1 MKITELSPYKGTTWQ
16 AVTESGEKIFIGQ
29 KTVEKMNLKKGLEL
43 PDSAIECIKEE
54 DLERKS
60 RERAMYL
67 LSGRDYGFVELFR
80 KLEKTYPKEMCLRT
94 CKLMAEKGLVNDREY
109 AFRLGKQL
117 FGIKKE
123 SAVAVRY
130 KLTQKGIPKDIISE
144 VIDEYCEDDE
154 AVKNRIKELIEK
166 KYKRCLSDDAGVR
179 KVKNALARLGYGYP
193 DINAALKEFECE
205 DEFFDA

>member
-1 MKITELSPYKGTTWQ
+1 MRITELSPYKGTTWQ
-16 AVTESGEKIFIGQ
+16 ITTENGGKIFIGQ
-29 KTVEKMNLKKGLEL
+29 RTVEKMNLKKGMEL
-43 PDSAIECIKEE
+43 PDSAIESIKEE

-67 LSGRDYGFVELFR
+67 LSGRDYGFVELYR

-117 FGIKKE
+117 FEIKKE

-144 VIDEYCEDDE
+144 VIDAYCEDDE
-154 AVKNRIKELIEK
+154 AVKDRIKALVEK
-166 KYKRCLSDDAGVR
+166 KYKRNLTDEAGIR
-179 KVKNALARLGYGYP
+179 KVKNALARLGYGYS
-193 DINAALKEFECE
+193 DINAALKEIYNEE
-205 DEFFDA
+205 TEF

>member
-16 AVTESGEKIFIGQ
+16 IVTESGEKIFIGQ
-29 KTVEKMNLKKGLEL
+29 KTAEKLNLKKGMTL
-43 PDSAIECIKEE
+43 PDSAIDSIKEE

-67 LSGRDYGFVELFR
+67 LSGRDYGFVELYR

-117 FGIKKE
+117 FEVKRE

-144 VIDEYCEDDE
+144 VIDKYCEDDE
-154 AVKNRIKELIEK
+154 AVKDHIIELVEK
-166 KYKRCLSDDAGVR
+166 KYKRHLTDESGLQ
-179 KVKNALARLGYGYP
+179 KVKNALARLGYGYS
-193 DINAALKEFECE
+193 DISAALKEIYN
-205 DEFFDA
+205 DETEF

>member
-16 AVTESGEKIFIGQ
+16 MTTESGEKIYLGQ
-29 KTVEKMNLKKGLEL
+29 RTVEKMNLKKGMEL
-43 PDSAIECIKEE
+43 PDSAIDSIKEE

-67 LSGRDYGFVELFR
+67 LSGRDYGFVELYR
-80 KLEKTYPKEMCLRT
+80 KLEKNYPKEMCLRT

-117 FGIKKE
+117 FEIKKE

-144 VIDEYCEDDE
+144 VIEYYCEDDE
-154 AVKNRIKELIEK
+154 AVQNRIKELVEK
-166 KYKRCLSDDAGVR
+166 KYKRNLADEAGLR
-179 KVKNALARLGYGYP
+179 KVRNALARLGFSYS
-193 DINAALKEFECE
+193 DINVVLKEFDI
-205 DEFFDA
+205 DE

>member
-16 AVTESGEKIFIGQ
+16 ITTESGGKIFIGQ
-29 KTVEKMNLKKGLEL
+29 KTVEKINLKKGMEL
-43 PDSAIECIKEE
+43 PDSAIESIKEE

-117 FGIKKE
+117 FEIKKE

-144 VIDEYCEDDE
+144 VIETYCEDDE
-154 AVKNRIKELIEK
+154 AVKDRIKELVEK
-166 KYKRCLSDDAGVR
+166 KYKRYLTDEAGVR
-179 KVKNALARLGYGYP
+179 KVKNALARLGYGYS
-193 DINAALKEFECE
+193 DINSALKEFDNEGQY
-205 DEFFDA
+205 

>member
-16 AVTESGEKIFIGQ
+16 MTTESGEKIYLGQ
-29 KTVEKMNLKKGLEL
+29 RTVEKMNLKKGMEL
-43 PDSAIECIKEE
+43 PDSAIDSIKEE

-67 LSGRDYGFVELFR
+67 LSGRDYGFVELYR
-80 KLEKTYPKEMCLRT
+80 KLEKNYPKEMCLRT
-94 CKLMAEKGLVNDREY
+94 CKSMAEKGLVNDREY

-117 FGIKKE
+117 FEIKKE

-144 VIDEYCEDDE
+144 VIEYYCEDDE
-154 AVKNRIKELIEK
+154 AVQNRIKELVEK
-166 KYKRCLSDDAGVR
+166 KYKRDLADEAGLR
-179 KVKNALARLGYGYP
+179 KVRNALARLGFSYS
-193 DINAALKEFECE
+193 DINVVLKEFDI
-205 DEFFDA
+205 DE

>member
-16 AVTESGEKIFIGQ
+16 ITTENGGKIFIGQ
-29 KTVEKMNLKKGLEL
+29 RTVEKMNLKKGMEL
-43 PDSAIECIKEE
+43 PDSAIESIKEE

-67 LSGRDYGFVELFR
+67 LSGRDYGFVELYR

-94 CKLMAEKGLVNDREY
+94 CKLMAEKGLVNDRKY

-117 FGIKKE
+117 FEIKKE

-144 VIDEYCEDDE
+144 VIDAYCEDDE
-154 AVKNRIKELIEK
+154 AVKDRIKALVEK
-166 KYKRCLSDDAGVR
+166 KYKRNLTDEAGIR
-179 KVKNALARLGYGYP
+179 KVKNALARLGYGYS
-193 DINAALKEFECE
+193 DINSVLKEFDNEE
-205 DEFFDA
+205 EY

>member
-1 MKITELSPYKGTTWQ
+1 MRITELSPYKGTTWQ
-16 AVTESGEKIFIGQ
+16 ITTESGGKIFIGQ
-29 KTVEKMNLKKGLEL
+29 KTVEKMNLKKGMEL
-43 PDSAIECIKEE
+43 PDSAIESIKEE

-60 RERAMYL
+60 MERAMYL

-123 SAVAVRY
+123 SAIAVRY

-144 VIDEYCEDDE
+144 VIDTYCEDDE
-154 AVKNRIKELIEK
+154 AVKERIKALVEK
-166 KYKRCLSDDAGVR
+166 KYRRYLTDEAGVR
-179 KVKNALARLGYGYP
+179 KVKNALARLGYGYS
-193 DINAALKEFECE
+193 DINSALKEFDNEE
-205 DEFFDA
+205 EY

>member
-16 AVTESGEKIFIGQ
+16 ITTENGGKIFIGQ
-29 KTVEKMNLKKGLEL
+29 RTVEKMNLKKGMEL
-43 PDSAIECIKEE
+43 PDSAIESIKEE

-67 LSGRDYGFVELFR
+67 LSGRDYSFVELYR

-117 FGIKKE
+117 FEIKKE

-130 KLTQKGIPKDIISE
+130 KLMQKGIPKDIISE
-144 VIDEYCEDDE
+144 VIDAYCEDDE
-154 AVKNRIKELIEK
+154 AVKDRIKALVEK
-166 KYKRCLSDDAGVR
+166 KYKRNLTDEAGIR
-179 KVKNALARLGYGYP
+179 KVKNALARLGYGYS
-193 DINAALKEFECE
+193 DINSVLKEFDNEE
-205 DEFFDA
+205 EY

>member
-16 AVTESGEKIFIGQ
+16 ITAENGGKIFIGQ
-29 KTVEKMNLKKGLEL
+29 RTVEKMNLKKGMEL
-43 PDSAIECIKEE
+43 PDSAIESIKEE

-67 LSGRDYGFVELFR
+67 LSGRDYGFVELYR

-117 FGIKKE
+117 FEIKKE

-130 KLTQKGIPKDIISE
+130 KLTQKGIPKDIIGE
-144 VIDEYCEDDE
+144 VIDAYCEDDE
-154 AVKNRIKELIEK
+154 VVKDRIKALVEK
-166 KYKRCLSDDAGVR
+166 KYKRNLTDEAGIR
-179 KVKNALARLGYGYP
+179 KVKNALARLGYGYS
-193 DINAALKEFECE
+193 DINSVLKEFDNKEE
-205 DEFFDA
+205 Y

>member
-16 AVTESGEKIFIGQ
+16 ITTENGGKIFIGQ
-29 KTVEKMNLKKGLEL
+29 RTVEKMNLKKGMEL
-43 PDSAIECIKEE
+43 PDSAIESIKEE

-67 LSGRDYGFVELFR
+67 LSGRDYGFVELYR

-117 FGIKKE
+117 FEIKKE

-144 VIDEYCEDDE
+144 VIDAYCEDDE
-154 AVKNRIKELIEK
+154 AVKDRIKALVEK
-166 KYKRCLSDDAGVR
+166 KYKRNLTDEAGIR
-179 KVKNALARLGYGYP
+179 KVKNALARLGYGYS
-193 DINAALKEFECE
+193 DINSVLKEFDNEE
-205 DEFFDA
+205 D

>member
-16 AVTESGEKIFIGQ
+16 MTTESGEKIYLGQ
-29 KTVEKMNLKKGLEL
+29 RTVEKMNLKKGMEL
-43 PDSAIECIKEE
+43 PDSAIDSIKEE

-67 LSGRDYGFVELFR
+67 LSGRDYGFVELYR
-80 KLEKTYPKEMCLRT
+80 KLEKNYPKEMCLRT

-117 FGIKKE
+117 FEIKKE

-144 VIDEYCEDDE
+144 VIEYYCEDDE
-154 AVKNRIKELIEK
+154 AVQNRIKELVEK
-166 KYKRCLSDDAGVR
+166 KYKRNLADEAGLR
-179 KVKNALARLGYGYP
+179 KVRNALARLGFSYS
-193 DINAALKEFECE
+193 DINVVLKEFDT
-205 DEFFDA
+205 DE

>member
-16 AVTESGEKIFIGQ
+16 ITTESGGKIFIGQ
-29 KTVEKMNLKKGLEL
+29 RTVEKMNLKKGMEL
-43 PDSAIECIKEE
+43 PDSAIESIKEE

-144 VIDEYCEDDE
+144 VIDAYCEDDE
-154 AVKNRIKELIEK
+154 AVKDRIKALVEK
-166 KYKRCLSDDAGVR
+166 KYKRYLTDKAGVR
-179 KVKNALARLGYGYP
+179 KVKNALARLGYGYSE
-193 DINAALKEFECE
+193 INSALKEFDNE
-205 DEFFDA
+205 DQY

>member
-16 AVTESGEKIFIGQ
+16 ITTESGEKIFIGQ
-29 KTVEKMNLKKGLEL
+29 RTVEKMNLKKGMEL
-43 PDSAIECIKEE
+43 PDSAIESIKEE

-130 KLTQKGIPKDIISE
+130 KLTQKGIPKDIISD
-144 VIDEYCEDDE
+144 VIDAYCEDDE
-154 AVKNRIKELIEK
+154 AVKDRIKALVEK
-166 KYKRCLSDDAGVR
+166 KYKRYLTDEAGVR
-179 KVKNALARLGYGYP
+179 KVKNALARLGYGYSE
-193 DINAALKEFECE
+193 INSALKEFDNE
-205 DEFFDA
+205 DQY

>member
-16 AVTESGEKIFIGQ
+16 ITTESGGKIFIGQ
-29 KTVEKMNLKKGLEL
+29 RTVEKMNLKKGMEL
-43 PDSAIECIKEE
+43 PDSAIESIKEE

-144 VIDEYCEDDE
+144 VIDAYCEDDE
-154 AVKNRIKELIEK
+154 AVKDRIKALVEK
-166 KYKRCLSDDAGVR
+166 KYKRYLTDEAGVR
-179 KVKNALARLGYGYP
+179 KVKNALARLGYGYSE
-193 DINAALKEFECE
+193 INSALKEFDNE
-205 DEFFDA
+205 DQY

>member
-16 AVTESGEKIFIGQ
+16 ITTENGGKIFIGQ
-29 KTVEKMNLKKGLEL
+29 RTVEKMNLKKGMEL
-43 PDSAIECIKEE
+43 PDSAIESIKEE

-67 LSGRDYGFVELFR
+67 LSGRDYGFVELYR

-117 FGIKKE
+117 FEIKKE

-144 VIDEYCEDDE
+144 VIDAYCEDDE
-154 AVKNRIKELIEK
+154 AVKDRIKALVEK
-166 KYKRCLSDDAGVR
+166 KYKRYLTDEAGIR
-179 KVKNALARLGYGYP
+179 KVKNALARLGYGYS
-193 DINAALKEFECE
+193 DINSVLKEIYNEE
-205 DEFFDA
+205 TEF

>member
-16 AVTESGEKIFIGQ
+16 MTTESGEKIYLGQ
-29 KTVEKMNLKKGLEL
+29 RTVEKMNLKKGMEL
-43 PDSAIECIKEE
+43 PDSAIDSIKEE

-67 LSGRDYGFVELFR
+67 LSGRDYGFVELYR
-80 KLEKTYPKEMCLRT
+80 KLEKNYPKEMCLRT
-94 CKLMAEKGLVNDREY
+94 CKSMAEKGLVNDREY

-117 FGIKKE
+117 FEIKKE

-144 VIDEYCEDDE
+144 VIEYYCEDDE
-154 AVKNRIKELIEK
+154 AVQNRIKELVEK
-166 KYKRCLSDDAGVR
+166 KYKRNLADEAGLR
-179 KVKNALARLGYGYP
+179 KVRNALARLGFSYS
-193 DINAALKEFECE
+193 DINVVLKDFDI
-205 DEFFDA
+205 DE

>member
-16 AVTESGEKIFIGQ
+16 MTTESGEKIYLGQ
-29 KTVEKMNLKKGLEL
+29 RTVEKMNLKKGMEL
-43 PDSAIECIKEE
+43 PDSAIDSIKEE

-67 LSGRDYGFVELFR
+67 LSGRDYGFVELYR
-80 KLEKTYPKEMCLRT
+80 KLEKNYPKEMCLRT
-94 CKLMAEKGLVNDREY
+94 CKSMAEKGLVNDREY

-117 FGIKKE
+117 FEIKKE

-144 VIDEYCEDDE
+144 VIEYYCEDDK
-154 AVKNRIKELIEK
+154 AVQNRIKELVEK
-166 KYKRCLSDDAGVR
+166 KYKRNLADEAGLR
-179 KVKNALARLGYGYP
+179 KVRNALARLGFSYS
-193 DINAALKEFECE
+193 DINVVLKEFDI
-205 DEFFDA
+205 DE

>member
-16 AVTESGEKIFIGQ
+16 ITTENGGKIFIGQ
-29 KTVEKMNLKKGLEL
+29 RTVEKMNLKKGMEL
-43 PDSAIECIKEE
+43 PDSAIESIKEE

-67 LSGRDYGFVELFR
+67 LSGRDYGFVELYR

-117 FGIKKE
+117 FEIKKE

-144 VIDEYCEDDE
+144 VIDAYCEDDE
-154 AVKNRIKELIEK
+154 VVKDRIKALVEK
-166 KYKRCLSDDAGVR
+166 KYKRNLTDEAGIR
-179 KVKNALARLGYGYP
+179 KVKNALARLGYGYS
-193 DINAALKEFECE
+193 DINSVLKEFDNEE
-205 DEFFDA
+205 D

>member
-1 MKITELSPYKGTTWQ
+1 MRITELSPYKGTTWQ
-16 AVTESGEKIFIGQ
+16 ITTESGGKIFIGQ
-29 KTVEKMNLKKGLEL
+29 KTVEKMNLKKGMEL
-43 PDSAIECIKEE
+43 PDSAIESIKEE

-94 CKLMAEKGLVNDREY
+94 CKLMAEKGLVNGREY

-117 FGIKKE
+117 FEIKKE

-144 VIDEYCEDDE
+144 VIDTYCEDDE
-154 AVKNRIKELIEK
+154 AVKERIKALVEK
-166 KYKRCLSDDAGVR
+166 KYRRYLTDEAGVR
-179 KVKNALARLGYGYP
+179 KVKNALARLGYGYS
-193 DINAALKEFECE
+193 DINSALKEFDNE
-205 DEFFDA
+205 DLY

>member
-16 AVTESGEKIFIGQ
+16 ITTENGGKIFIGQ
-29 KTVEKMNLKKGLEL
+29 RTVEKMNLKKGMEL
-43 PDSAIECIKEE
+43 PDSAIESIKEE

-67 LSGRDYGFVELFR
+67 LSGRDYGFVELYR

-117 FGIKKE
+117 FEIKKE

-144 VIDEYCEDDE
+144 VIDAYCEDDE
-154 AVKNRIKELIEK
+154 AVKDRIKALVEK
-166 KYKRCLSDDAGVR
+166 KYKRNLTDEAGIR
-179 KVKNALARLGYGYP
+179 KVKNALARLGYGYS
-193 DINAALKEFECE
+193 DINSVLKEIYNEE
-205 DEFFDA
+205 TEF

>member
-16 AVTESGEKIFIGQ
+16 ITTESGGKIFIGQ
-29 KTVEKMNLKKGLEL
+29 RTVEKMNLKKGMEL
-43 PDSAIECIKEE
+43 PDSAIESIKEE

-130 KLTQKGIPKDIISE
+130 KLTQKGIPKDIISD
-144 VIDEYCEDDE
+144 VIDAYCEDDE
-154 AVKNRIKELIEK
+154 AVKDRIKALVEK
-166 KYKRCLSDDAGVR
+166 KYKRYLTDEAGVR
-179 KVKNALARLGYGYP
+179 KVKNALARLGYGYSE
-193 DINAALKEFECE
+193 INSALKEFDNE
-205 DEFFDA
+205 DQY

>member
-16 AVTESGEKIFIGQ
+16 ITTENGGKIFIGQ
-29 KTVEKMNLKKGLEL
+29 RTVEKMNLKKGMEL
-43 PDSAIECIKEE
+43 PDSAIESIKEE

-67 LSGRDYGFVELFR
+67 LSGRDYGFVELYR

-144 VIDEYCEDDE
+144 VIDTYCEDDE
-154 AVKNRIKELIEK
+154 AVKERIKALVEK
-166 KYKRCLSDDAGVR
+166 KYRRYLTDEAGIR
-179 KVKNALARLGYGYP
+179 KVKNALARLGYGYS
-193 DINAALKEFECE
+193 DINSVLKEIYNEE
-205 DEFFDA
+205 TEF

>member
-16 AVTESGEKIFIGQ
+16 MTTESGEKIYLGQ
-29 KTVEKMNLKKGLEL
+29 RTVEKMNLKKGMEL
-43 PDSAIECIKEE
+43 PDSAIDSIKEE

-67 LSGRDYGFVELFR
+67 LSGRDYGFVELYR
-80 KLEKTYPKEMCLRT
+80 KLEKNYPKEMCLRT
-94 CKLMAEKGLVNDREY
+94 CKSMAEKGLVNDREY

-117 FGIKKE
+117 FEIKKE

-144 VIDEYCEDDE
+144 VIEYYCEDDE
-154 AVKNRIKELIEK
+154 AVQDRIKELVEK
-166 KYKRCLSDDAGVR
+166 KYKRNLADEAGLR
-179 KVKNALARLGYGYP
+179 KVRNALARLGFSYS
-193 DINAALKEFECE
+193 DINVVLKEFDI
-205 DEFFDA
+205 DE

>member
-16 AVTESGEKIFIGQ
+16 ITTENGGKIFIGQ
-29 KTVEKMNLKKGLEL
+29 KTVEKMNLKKGMEL
-43 PDSAIECIKEE
+43 PDSAVECIKEE

-117 FGIKKE
+117 FEIKKE
-123 SAVAVRY
+123 SAMAVRY
-130 KLTQKGIPKDIISE
+130 KLTQKGIPKDIITE
-144 VIDEYCEDDE
+144 VIDTYCADDE
-154 AVKNRIKELIEK
+154 TIQNRIKELVEK
-166 KYKRCLSDDAGVR
+166 KYKRYLADESGVR
-179 KVKNALARLGYGYP
+179 KVRNALARLGYGYS
-193 DINAALKEFECE
+193 DINAALKEYESDCFN
-205 DEFFDA
+205 A

>member
-16 AVTESGEKIFIGQ
+16 MTTESGEKIYLGQ
-29 KTVEKMNLKKGLEL
+29 RTVEKMNLKKGMEL
-43 PDSAIECIKEE
+43 PDSAIDSIKEE

-67 LSGRDYGFVELFR
+67 LSGRDYGFVELYR
-80 KLEKTYPKEMCLRT
+80 KEMCLRT
-94 CKLMAEKGLVNDREY
+94 CKSMAEKGLVNDREY

-117 FGIKKE
+117 FEIKKE

-144 VIDEYCEDDE
+144 VIEYYCEDDE
-154 AVKNRIKELIEK
+154 AVQNRIKELVEK
-166 KYKRCLSDDAGVR
+166 KYKRNLADEAGLR
-179 KVKNALARLGYGYP
+179 KVRNALARLGFSYS
-193 DINAALKEFECE
+193 DINVVLKEFDI
-205 DEFFDA
+205 DE

>member
-16 AVTESGEKIFIGQ
+16 IVTESGGKIFIGQ
-29 KTVEKMNLKKGLEL
+29 KTVEKFNLKKGTEL
-43 PDSAIECIKEE
+43 PESALESIKEE

-67 LSGRDYGFVELFR
+67 LSGRDYGFVELYR

-109 AFRLGKQL
+109 ALRLGRQL
-117 FGIKKE
+117 FEIKKE

-144 VIDEYCEDDE
+144 VIDKYCEDDE
-154 AVKNRIKELIEK
+154 AVKSRIIELVEK
-166 KYKRCLSDDAGVR
+166 KYKRYLTDEAGIR
-179 KVKNALARLGYGYP
+179 KVKNALARLGYGYS
-193 DINAALKEFECE
+193 DINTALKEFISE
-205 DEFFDA
+205 

>member
-1 MKITELSPYKGTTWQ
+1 MRITELSPYKGTTWQ
-16 AVTESGEKIFIGQ
+16 ITTESGGKIFIGQ
-29 KTVEKMNLKKGLEL
+29 KTVEKMNLKKGMER
-43 PDSAIECIKEE
+43 PDSAIESIKEE

-67 LSGRDYGFVELFR
+67 LSGRDYGFVKLFR

-144 VIDEYCEDDE
+144 VIDTYCEDDE
-154 AVKNRIKELIEK
+154 AVKERIKALVEK
-166 KYKRCLSDDAGVR
+166 KYRRYLTDEAGVR
-179 KVKNALARLGYGYP
+179 KVKNALARLGYGYS
-193 DINAALKEFECE
+193 DINSALKEFDNEE
-205 DEFFDA
+205 D

>member
-1 MKITELSPYKGTTWQ
+1 MKLLFIIGDAAVGKMTVGQELMKITELSPYKGTTWQ
-16 AVTESGEKIFIGQ
+16 ITTENGGKIFIGQ
-29 KTVEKMNLKKGLEL
+29 RTVEKMNLKKGMEL
-43 PDSAIECIKEE
+43 PDSAIESIKEE

-67 LSGRDYGFVELFR
+67 LSGREYGFVELYR
-80 KLEKTYPKEMCLRT
+80 KLEITYPKEMCLRT

-117 FGIKKE
+117 FEIKKE

-144 VIDEYCEDDE
+144 VIDAYCEDDE
-154 AVKNRIKELIEK
+154 AVKMWFGLSGWLVQEFLI
-166 KYKRCLSDDAGVR
+166 AQTGH
-179 KVKNALARLGYGYP
+179 P
-193 DINAALKEFECE
+193 T
-205 DEFFDA
+205 

>member
-1 MKITELSPYKGTTWQ
+1 MRITELSPYKGTTWQ
-16 AVTESGEKIFIGQ
+16 ITTESGGKIFIGQ
-29 KTVEKMNLKKGLEL
+29 KTVEKMNLKKGIEL
-43 PDSAIECIKEE
+43 PDSAIESIKEE

-117 FGIKKE
+117 FEIKKE

-144 VIDEYCEDDE
+144 VIDTYCEDDE
-154 AVKNRIKELIEK
+154 AVKERIKALVEK
-166 KYKRCLSDDAGVR
+166 KYRRYLTDEAGVR
-179 KVKNALARLGYGYP
+179 KVKNALARLGYGYS
-193 DINAALKEFECE
+193 DINSALKEFDSEE
-205 DEFFDA
+205 D

>member
-16 AVTESGEKIFIGQ
+16 MTTESGEEIYLGQ
-29 KTVEKMNLKKGLEL
+29 RTVEKMNLKKGMEL
-43 PDSAIECIKEE
+43 PDSAIDSIKEE

-67 LSGRDYGFVELFR
+67 LSGRDYGFVELYR
-80 KLEKTYPKEMCLRT
+80 KLEKNYPKEMCLRT
-94 CKLMAEKGLVNDREY
+94 CKSMAEKGLVNDREY

-117 FGIKKE
+117 FEIKKE

-144 VIDEYCEDDE
+144 VIEYYCEDDQ
-154 AVKNRIKELIEK
+154 AVQNRIKELVEK
-166 KYKRCLSDDAGVR
+166 KYKRNLADEAGLR
-179 KVKNALARLGYGYP
+179 KVRNALARLGFSYS
-193 DINAALKEFECE
+193 DINVVLKEFDI
-205 DEFFDA
+205 DE

>member
-16 AVTESGEKIFIGQ
+16 MTTESGEKIYLGQ
-29 KTVEKMNLKKGLEL
+29 RTVEKMNLKKGMEL
-43 PDSAIECIKEE
+43 PDSAIDSIKEE

-67 LSGRDYGFVELFR
+67 LSGRDYGFVELYR
-80 KLEKTYPKEMCLRT
+80 KLEKNYPKEMCLRT

-117 FGIKKE
+117 FEIKKE

-144 VIDEYCEDDE
+144 VIEYYCEDDE
-154 AVKNRIKELIEK
+154 AVQNRIKELVEK
-166 KYKRCLSDDAGVR
+166 KYKRNLADEAGLR
-179 KVKNALARLGYGYP
+179 KVRNALARLGFSYS
-193 DINAALKEFECE
+193 DINSALKEF
-205 DEFFDA
+205 DE

>member
-16 AVTESGEKIFIGQ
+16 ITTENGGKIFIGQ
-29 KTVEKMNLKKGLEL
+29 RTVEKMNLKKGMEL
-43 PDSAIECIKEE
+43 PDSAIESIKEE

-67 LSGRDYGFVELFR
+67 LSGRDYGFVELYR

-117 FGIKKE
+117 FEIKKE

-130 KLTQKGIPKDIISE
+130 KLTQKGIPKDIIGE
-144 VIDEYCEDDE
+144 VIDAYCEDDE
-154 AVKNRIKELIEK
+154 VVKDRIKALVEK
-166 KYKRCLSDDAGVR
+166 KYKRNLTDEAGIR
-179 KVKNALARLGYGYP
+179 KVKKRPRAARIRIFGHQFGAER
-193 DINAALKEFECE
+193 I
-205 DEFFDA
+205 

>member
-16 AVTESGEKIFIGQ
+16 ITAENGGKIFIGQ
-29 KTVEKMNLKKGLEL
+29 RTVEKMNLKKGMEL
-43 PDSAIECIKEE
+43 PDSAIESIKEE

-67 LSGRDYGFVELFR
+67 LSGRDYGFVELYR

-117 FGIKKE
+117 FEIKKE

-130 KLTQKGIPKDIISE
+130 KLTQKGIPKDIIGE
-144 VIDEYCEDDE
+144 VIDAYCEDDE
-154 AVKNRIKELIEK
+154 AVKDRIKALVEK
-166 KYKRCLSDDAGVR
+166 KYKRNLTDEAGIR
-179 KVKNALARLGYGYP
+179 KVKNALARLGYGYS
-193 DINAALKEFECE
+193 DINSVLKEFDNKEE
-205 DEFFDA
+205 Y

>member
-1 MKITELSPYKGTTWQ
+1 MRITELSPYKGTTWQ
-16 AVTESGEKIFIGQ
+16 ITTESGGKIFIGQ
-29 KTVEKMNLKKGLEL
+29 KTVEKMNLKKGMEL
-43 PDSAIECIKEE
+43 PDSAIESIKEE

-117 FGIKKE
+117 FVIKKE

-144 VIDEYCEDDE
+144 VIDTYCEDDE
-154 AVKNRIKELIEK
+154 AVKERIKALVEK
-166 KYKRCLSDDAGVR
+166 KYSRYLTDEAGVR
-179 KVKNALARLGYGYP
+179 KIKNALARLGYGYS
-193 DINAALKEFECE
+193 DINSALKEFDNEE
-205 DEFFDA
+205 EY

>member
-16 AVTESGEKIFIGQ
+16 MTTESGEKIYLGQ
-29 KTVEKMNLKKGLEL
+29 RTVEKMNLKKGMEL
-43 PDSAIECIKEE
+43 PDSAIDSIKEE

-67 LSGRDYGFVELFR
+67 LSGRDYGFVELYR
-80 KLEKTYPKEMCLRT
+80 KLEKNYPKEMCLRT

-117 FGIKKE
+117 FEIKKE

-144 VIDEYCEDDE
+144 VIEYYCEDDE
-154 AVKNRIKELIEK
+154 AVQNRIKELVEK
-166 KYKRCLSDDAGVR
+166 KYKRNLADEAGLR
-179 KVKNALARLGYGYP
+179 KVRNALARLGFSLSL
-193 DINAALKEFECE
+193 IHI
-205 DEFFDA
+205 